1 MVNKTNKK
9 PTHLTR
15 KDVEP
20 DPYLSRNE
28 FKPEFYNQP
37 GKRPITAETM
47 YGKGTK
53 RILEQEEISPDDQ
66 MFRYKKGG
74 VAALDESD
82 AHETKESKKQEAR
95 ETRLEKKGY
104 VETKTGKMKKPK
116 KAFMGLAVE
125 ALNKSNFQGAGAI
138 GLGADK
144 LLKNSETARNI
155 TSNLGIGGKML
166 SNYYS
171 DLAGNKT
178 PQQNTPPVK
187 AYTGKAIKQ
196 PTETSNEFQIRHEYH
211 TPFKGPQKGKRGKMI
226 KKYRTGDEVQGPF
239 LEGITPEIEKSAE
252 GAEGSQV
259 RFEKE
264 RAGLTAHTK
273 VGDIGISKSKTKSYN
288 PGNPELKQS
297 DTRINYSK
305 NFELGESGNLNV
317 YGSKGISK
325 SEYSGYGDSKKSQ
338 GTFSVGARYT
348 HKFNKGGL
356 LKQGKPKVAIKGWK

>member
-1 MVNKTNKK
+1 MPNKINKK
-9 PTHLTR
+9 AIHLTR

-37 GKRPITAETM
+37 SKPPITAETM

-53 RILEQEEISPDDQ
+53 RVLEQEEISPDDQ

-104 VETKTGKMKKPK
+104 VETKAGKMKKPK

-166 SNYYS
+166 SSYYS

-187 AYTGKAIKQ
+187 AYTGKAIRQ
-196 PTETSNEFQIRHEYH
+196 PTETSNEFKIRHEYH
-211 TPFKGPQKGKRGKMI
+211 TPFKGPQKAKRG
-226 KKYRTGDEVQGPF
+226 
-239 LEGITPEIEKSAE
+239 GIAK
-252 GAEGSQV
+252 GCG
-259 RFEKE
+259 
-264 RAGLTAHTK
+264 K
-273 VGDIGISKSKTKSYN
+273 VMNDRRKKTKMY
-288 PGNPELKQS
+288 
-297 DTRINYSK
+297 
-305 NFELGESGNLNV
+305 
-317 YGSKGISK
+317 
-325 SEYSGYGDSKKSQ
+325 
-338 GTFSVGARYT
+338 
-348 HKFNKGGL
+348 
-356 LKQGKPKVAIKGWK
+356 